1 MVCPLNAAFNRAA
14 AYASLDQPR
23 LMRPSH
29 AVGSC
34 FRSERGA
41 LAPSNASDWSFAAV
55 DRQVIS

>member
-34 FRSERGA
+34 IQMHVLRAGA
-41 LAPSNASDWSFAAV
+41 VECLGPVKCS
-55 DRQVIS
+55 R

>member
-34 FRSERGA
+34 SQS
-41 LAPSNASDWSFAAV
+41 LAPCYPNLFTITGGDNGKLS
-55 DRQVIS
+55 

>member
-34 FRSERGA
+34 FHPFPPFPKR
-41 LAPSNASDWSFAAV
+41 
-55 DRQVIS
+55 

>member
-34 FRSERGA
+34 FHPNQDIPVTASYLSTPQTERV
-41 LAPSNASDWSFAAV
+41 WT
-55 DRQVIS
+55 Q